1 MNPGQAGS
9 AADDIDL
16 RLLRYFLVLAE
27 ELHFTRAA
35 QRLFVSQPALS
46 NQIRRLERYAGSR
59 LFDRTTRGV
68 ELTDAGRSFHPYAE
82 RAVAA
87 IRAGIAALGE
97 DLVIRV
103 DVLDAE
109 LATPRAVLSRLRR
122 SHPEARVVVGAEG
135 SVSQRRR
142 ILAGD
147 LDAGFCGLGAVSHDS
162 AVSSELAYEVVRRE
176 PVDLVLPAG
185 HRLARRRRIP
195 FGDLA
200 GESFYLPAEGLAPEW
215 NAFVVDACHRA
226 GFDPVR
232 YAVSTPTATTALD
245 LVAEGVCVTLSLRS
259 TPHPPGTVRRR
270 LDPELTGDAAYAWV
284 LVWHPDRAD
293 AEPVRSLRQAVAV
306 TRSDEGWD

>member
-1 MNPGQAGS
+1 MNPGQGAS
-9 AADDIDL
+9 VADDIDL

-46 NQIRRLERYAGSR
+46 NQVRRLERYAGSR

-68 ELTDAGRSFHPYAE
+68 ELTPAGQAFHPYAE

-87 IRAGIAALGE
+87 LRAGIAAMGE
-97 DLVIRV
+97 DAAIRV

-122 SHPEARVVVGAEG
+122 AQPQARVVVGAEG

-147 LDAGFCGLGAVSHDS
+147 LDAGFCGLGAVNPD
-162 AVSSELAYEVVRRE
+162 LAYEVVRRE
-176 PVDLVLPAG
+176 PVDLILPAG

-200 GESFYLPAEGLAPEW
+200 GETFYLPNEGLAPEW

-232 YAVSTPTATTALD
+232 YAVSTATATAALD

-259 TPHPPGTVRRR
+259 TPHPAGTARRR
-270 LDPELTGDAAYAWV
+270 LEPELTGDRAYAWV

-293 AEPVRSLRQAVAV
+293 AEPVRLLRQAVADA
-306 TRSDEGWD
+306 RHDESWE

>member
-1 MNPGQAGS
+1 MNPGQEGS

-46 NQIRRLERYAGSR
+46 NQIRRLERYAGSP

-68 ELTDAGRSFHPYAE
+68 ELTDAGRSFRPYAE

-87 IRAGIAALGE
+87 LRAGLAAMGD
-97 DLVIRV
+97 DLAIRV

-122 SHPEARVVVGAEG
+122 AQSQARVVVGAEG

-147 LDAGFCGLGAVSHDS
+147 LDAGFCGLGAVTPD
-162 AVSSELAYEVVRRE
+162 LAYAVVRHE
-176 PVDLVLPAG
+176 PVDLILPAG
-185 HRLARRRRIP
+185 HRLARRRRVP
-195 FGDLA
+195 FADLA
-200 GESFYLPAEGLAPEW
+200 GESFYLPNEGLAPEW
-215 NAFVVDACHRA
+215 NAFVADACHRA
-226 GFDPVR
+226 GFEPIR
-232 YAVSTPTATTALD
+232 YAVSTATATAALD

-259 TPHPPGTVRRR
+259 TPHPAGTVRRR
-270 LDPELTGDAAYAWV
+270 LDPELSGERAYAWV

-293 AEPVRSLRQAVAV
+293 AEPVRLIRESVAL
-306 TRSDEGWD
+306 TRREEEWE